1 MKALNLLTKF
11 LNANAT
17 SETTLIQKFAMEL
30 EKKKQTLFRKI
41 IENTSTIKAKLETSK
56 TKTTPSEA
64 VNFQEVLMV

>member
-30 EKKKQTLFRKI
+30 EKKEQTLFRKI
-41 IENTSTIKAKLETSK
+41 IENTSTIKARLETSK
-56 TKTTPSEA
+56 TNTTPSEA